1 LPSRLQL
8 KAMAQSEA
16 AAEVQAIQKP
26 KRAVSAYWLFTNKV
40 REEVTKES
48 KEKNNGKANMGDI
61 AKAMSARWQA
71 LSEAEKKEF
80 EEKAAEDKQRFE
92 KEMEAYKE
100 ASDPAGT
107 LRKKYAHLIPKKP
120 MTAYFLFSQDAAQ
133 REKATAALKEA
144 GVEANNKQLAS
155 KLGEMWK
162 LVSAEEKA
170 PFEER
175 YKREQAEFLT
185 KQKEWQA
192 TPEFDEIE
200 KAASKQAELQKA
212 AEAEEETAKPAK
224 GGKRSRSVPKESAKK
239 ESVKGK
245 AEKDK
250 VEKGKAE
257 KGKEEKGKEQKG
269 KEEETTPAKRARKA
283 APVKEQPAQDA
294 SIDADVL
301 AEAEKAGLAAMLRN
315 LAARPEVVALGKP
328 SRALFDAL
336 KKSGGLVN
344 PAKRALIEAGGA

>member
-1 LPSRLQL
+1 
-8 KAMAQSEA
+8 MAQSEA

-257 KGKEEKGKEQKG
+257 KGKEEKGEG
-269 KEEETTPAKRARKA
+269 KEETTPAKRAKKA
-283 APVKEQPAQDA
+283 AALKEQPAQDT

-301 AEAEKAGLAAMLRN
+301 AEADKAGLASMLKN
-315 LAARPEVVALGKP
+315 LAARPEVAALGKP
-328 SRALFDAL
+328 SRVLLDAL
-336 KKSGGLVN
+336 KKSNGLVN
-344 PAKRALIEAGGA
+344 PAKRALVEAGGA